1 MRQAEGTHQREGR
14 TLHKEERMGTSNKNE
29 CLRDNSNLEVDDR
42 VKLLVVVVDMKRW
55 RIEVDVELSL
65 EEVRLKDNNDESNP
79 TQIN

>member
-1 MRQAEGTHQREGR
+1 
-14 TLHKEERMGTSNKNE
+14 MGTSNKNE